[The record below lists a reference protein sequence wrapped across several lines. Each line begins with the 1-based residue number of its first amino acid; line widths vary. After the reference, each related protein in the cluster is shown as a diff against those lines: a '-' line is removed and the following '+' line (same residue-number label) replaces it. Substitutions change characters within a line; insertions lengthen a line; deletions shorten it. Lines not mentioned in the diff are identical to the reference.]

1 MRLTRHTFAAATAA
15 ATLLLVTACGGS
27 TPENE
32 PAAAPPSGTNPH
44 ASHSGGSAAP
54 PAPLR
59 AGERFVDVGL
69 PQAYQ
74 PAAPNGGTDEY
85 RCFLVDPKLTAP
97 AYLTGSRF
105 RPDNTAIV
113 HHAIIYRLGPE
124 QATQAARVDAGSPGE
139 GWTCFGDTGVQGQAA
154 WVAHWAPGAGETLMP
169 DGKGFTMAPGSKL
182 VMQVHYNLLGAK
194 DSTADRSSMQMRL
207 AEGNKPLKALETALV
222 MAPIELPCAAGESG
236 PLCDRDAAVA
246 DVVKRFGEESGQTV
260 QQLSQW
266 CSGGKPAPGN
276 TQSCDQPVERAGTL
290 HMAAGHMH
298 LLGRAIKVELN
309 PGKPGATTLLDVP
322 QYNFDNQALL
332 PLPKPVAVR
341 PGDTV
346 RVTCTHDAKLRQML
360 PQLKPLPPRYVVWG
374 EGTSDE
380 MCLGILVMEP
390 AA

>member
-1 MRLTRHTFAAATAA
+1 MRLTRKTLGTTAVAVAAVLLAA
-15 ATLLLVTACGGS
+15 SCGS
-27 TPENE
+27 TPDGGE
-32 PAAAPPSGTNPH
+32 AAAPASADPH
-44 ASHSGGSAAP
+44 GSHTAASAAP

-59 AGERFVDVGL
+59 AGERFIDVGL
-69 PQAYQ
+69 PRAYQ

-105 RPDNTAIV
+105 QPDNTAIV

-124 QATQAARVDAGSPGE
+124 QAGEAAKVDAETPGE

-154 WVAHWAPGAGETLMP
+154 WVAHWAPGAGETLLP
-169 DGKGFTMAPGSKL
+169 DGKGFTMSPGSKL
-182 VMQVHYNLLGAK
+182 VMQVHYNLLGAQGK
-194 DSTADRSSMQMRL
+194 AADRSSMQMRL
-207 AEGNKPLKALETALV
+207 AEGGTPLKPLETALV

-246 DVVKRFGEESGQTV
+246 DVVKRFGAESGRTV
-260 QQLSQW
+260 QQLAQW
-266 CSGGKPAPGN
+266 CSGGKPAPGG
-276 TQSCDQPVERAGTL
+276 TQSCDQPVEEAGTL

-309 PGKPGATTLLDVP
+309 PGRPGATTLLDVP

-341 PGDTV
+341 PGDTL
-346 RVTCTHDAKLRQML
+346 RVTCTHDAGLRRML

-380 MCLGILVMEP
+380 MCLGILVLEP
-390 AA
+390 AAR